1 LVTAPRQKKVLA
13 TTDHH
18 SPVVVR
24 RVARLRPE
32 FSLGAIHLHDLLGS
46 VWTSSEGIDNM
57 KSDRRSFDYE
67 PVTRPRAVRKNEI
80 TGALSEPI
88 KPNLPITDRVTIK
101 EALPRQEGSKS
112 NHSKLQSE
120 QPTREVKGADQ
131 IWTSRRGHA
140 LSFAALFLYTAL
152 AYFRPYEL
160 SPSLAWTAW
169 LPYSLAIVMLAI
181 FIPTQL
187 GLEGRF
193 TTRPREVNLL
203 LLFGLIALISIPQAI
218 SPLLA
223 WNTFY
228 SLFFKT
234 AIMFVVM
241 VNVLRSELRL
251 KAMILLGIMVGCFMS
266 ASALQN
272 YVFGSLVNEGTRA
285 KVGINNMFGEPNALA
300 LHLVTVIPLAVV
312 LLLSSRNIFKK
323 AIYAAASLLMLAG
336 LFATFSRGG
345 FLGLVAAAVVLLWKL
360 GRRNRMAVVAVLV
373 LAIVAALFLAPGGY
387 EFRLASIFDS
397 SKDLV
402 GSSSA
407 RKEVLLRSISVVLRR
422 PLLGV
427 GIGNFPIVSIRGQV
441 SHNSYT
447 QVASE
452 MGLAALALFVMFILE
467 PYRRLK
473 RLQEESAAEKRH
485 SRFYYLSIGL
495 QASIVG
501 CMVGTFFLS
510 VAYEGYIYSLV
521 GYAICLRGLY
531 SLQPDVTE
539 TSSWRIGSPQP
550 SLSPTAHPAS

>member
-1 LVTAPRQKKVLA
+1 
-13 TTDHH
+13 
-18 SPVVVR
+18 
-24 RVARLRPE
+24 
-32 FSLGAIHLHDLLGS
+32 
-46 VWTSSEGIDNM
+46 M
-57 KSDRRSFDYE
+57 KSDRHSFDYE
-67 PVTRPRAVRKNEI
+67 PVTRS
-80 TGALSEPI
+80 TGARRNETTGASGDLRKS
-88 KPNLPITDRVTIK
+88 KLPITDRAAIK
-101 EALPRQEGSKS
+101 EALPVREESKS
-112 NHSKLQSE
+112 SHNNSPPE

-131 IWTSRRGHA
+131 IWAGRRGHG
-140 LSFAALFLYTAL
+140 LSFAALFLYTVL

-169 LPYSLAIVMLAI
+169 LPFSLAIVMLAI
-181 FIPTQL
+181 FVPTQL

-203 LLFGLIALISIPQAI
+203 LFFSLIALISIPQAI

-234 AIMFVVM
+234 AIMFIVM
-241 VNVLRSELRL
+241 VNVLRSEFRL
-251 KAMILLGIMVGCFMS
+251 KAMILLGIIVGCFMS
-266 ASALQN
+266 ASALQD
-272 YVFGSLVNEGTRA
+272 YVFGSLLNEGTRA
-285 KVGINNMFGEPNALA
+285 KVSINNMFGEPNALA
-300 LHLVTVIPLAVV
+300 LHLVTVIPLAVA
-312 LLLSSRNIFKK
+312 LFLSSRNILSK
-323 AIYAAASLLMLAG
+323 AIYVAATLLMLAG

-345 FLGLVAAAVVLLWKL
+345 FLALVAAAVILLWKL

-402 GSSSA
+402 GSSAA
-407 RKEVLLRSISVVLRR
+407 RKEVLLRSIWVALGS
-422 PLLGV
+422 PFLGV

-452 MGLAALALFVMFILE
+452 MGSVALVLFLMFMIV

-473 RLQEESAAEKRH
+473 QLQEESAAEKRH

-531 SLQPDVTE
+531 TLQPE
-539 TSSWRIGSPQP
+539 GARQTSSWLIGNSQP
-550 SLSPTAHPAS
+550 SLTATALPAR